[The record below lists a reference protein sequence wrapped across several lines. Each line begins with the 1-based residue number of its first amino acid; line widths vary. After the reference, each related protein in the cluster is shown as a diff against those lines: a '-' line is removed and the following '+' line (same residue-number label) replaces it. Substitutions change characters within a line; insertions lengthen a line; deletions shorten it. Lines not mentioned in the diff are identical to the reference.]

1 MDKATR
7 KTVHNVA
14 LVFNLN
20 SKSVGSGRKRFPTL
34 YKTSRSAIFA
44 DEASIAS
51 VMARRRFFG
60 RSDARGSGS
69 GKSRGPGRGGAGGV
83 VHHREGDIVGAS
95 APELG
100 VENRGRKML
109 EKMGYVTGM
118 ALGLEGREG
127 IVKPVEA
134 VVKISKAGLG

>member
-1 MDKATR
+1 M
-7 KTVHNVA
+7 
-14 LVFNLN
+14 
-20 SKSVGSGRKRFPTL
+20 
-34 YKTSRSAIFA
+34 
-44 DEASIAS
+44 
-51 VMARRRFFG
+51 
-60 RSDARGSGS
+60 
-69 GKSRGPGRGGAGGV
+69 
-83 VHHREGDIVGAS
+83 HHREGDIVGAS

-134 VVKISKAGLG
+134 VMKISKAGLG